1 MESFNYV
8 VFTQDGKEKK
18 GSIEAE
24 TEESARAMLR
34 EKGNTVISVN
44 GQTALNSNVSLT
56 FMEKKPTS
64 RDMSVF
70 CRQFVSI
77 VDAGVPVL
85 SALAMLGEQTENPM
99 LKSAIVGC
107 RQQIEKGSS
116 FADAMTKYPK
126 VFNHIFVTMT
136 RAGESSGSLSNS
148 FKRMGEQ
155 FEKQHKLENLVK
167 KAMIYPIVL
176 VVVTIIVVIVLL
188 VKVVPTF
195 KDVLSSLD
203 TKLPAITKFVL
214 GYSKNI
220 QTYWYIHAAVIGGIV
235 VLILRLKN
243 GNSSAGAFAKF
254 QVKMPVF
261 GKLTIKEHSA
271 SFSRTL
277 STLLGAGIPMID
289 ALTITAGTMK
299 NKLFKD
305 AVLGAKDAVSMG
317 SNLSSPIKSSGQF
330 PPLVYHMIGIG
341 EDTGNIDGML
351 TKLADY
357 YDEEVEETTQQIMA
371 LLEPLIIIIL
381 ALVVG
386 TIVLAVISP
395 MAAMYQGLDKL

>member
-126 VFNHIFVTMT
+126 IFNHIFVTMT

-195 KDVLSSLD
+195 KDVLSSLN
-203 TKLPAITKFVL
+203 TKLPAITRFVL

-261 GKLTIKEHSA
+261 GKLTIKEHSS

-395 MAAMYQGLDKL
+395 MAAMFQGLDKL